1 LSRDVRV
8 APRTVDNLKIF
19 FQQKPTKMQRKEME
33 KMRNEIEIEQFK
45 SKLLSQERDKKS
57 ALIRR
62 FKNKLKDLAED
73 NERKNLELMDSYYRL
88 SRETDKLKELKK
100 NMVPTHD
107 LLMTLYSQLY
117 HRRRQLLQ
125 QLLFIYPIQ
134 QMTEKKYTIQGIY
147 VPNSDILSGWWH
159 CTFDI

>member
-1 LSRDVRV
+1 
-8 APRTVDNLKIF
+8 
-19 FQQKPTKMQRKEME
+19 M
-33 KMRNEIEIEQFK
+33 
-45 SKLLSQERDKKS
+45 
-57 ALIRR
+57 IR
-62 FKNKLKDLAED
+62 FPLTD
-73 NERKNLELMDSYYRL
+73 LELMDSYYRL